1 MSGAGSSLPLI
12 LAVIFLCRFERFI
25 CPIESIF
32 APVKTLAGSTEL
44 VLEGMRCDLALRK
57 HVIAIIGDVVIGIEI
72 KIARFHHFLSFCYG
86 FVLLFCALKN
96 LLLTR
101 SNDEEGRR
109 GKGAKRDRT
118 YRMPQA
124 LKDCRDR
131 FSVSAEAMT

>member
-32 APVKTLAGSTEL
+32 ASVKTLAGSTEL

-109 GKGAKRDRT
+109 GKGEGGEGKGFV
-118 YRMPQA
+118 
-124 LKDCRDR
+124 LC
-131 FSVSAEAMT
+131 